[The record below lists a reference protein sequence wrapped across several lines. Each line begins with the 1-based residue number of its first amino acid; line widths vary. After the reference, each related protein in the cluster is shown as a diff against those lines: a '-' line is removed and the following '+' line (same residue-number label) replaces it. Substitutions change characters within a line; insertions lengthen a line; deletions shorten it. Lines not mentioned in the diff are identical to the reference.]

1 MYSGEM
7 EVQVKRKILAVLHDE
22 INKILNASRE
32 LSNLTSVIINQKSTT
47 DITLI
52 LKKITDIEE
61 EVEDIR
67 RKITREVAEVG
78 SLMVYREDVL
88 RTAYT
93 IDDIAGYISGIAF
106 RLSNIEII
114 VLKNHELDT
123 DIQVLVEK
131 VVDAIFKLNEMARAL
146 TINPQNIIELSQE
159 VQELERDIDSRY
171 RNTIIKAVKNGSN
184 NTSELILLKD
194 VIEGIEGMADKCQ
207 EASDSFTILALS
219 L

>member
-7 EVQVKRKILAVLHDE
+7 EVKVKRKILAVLHDE

-32 LSNLTSVIINQKSTT
+32 LSNLTKIIINEKNA
-47 DITLI
+47 DIESS

-67 RKITREVAEVG
+67 RKITIDVAEVG

-106 RLSNIEII
+106 RLSNIKLT
-114 VLKNHELDT
+114 VLKNHQLDN
-123 DIQVLVEK
+123 DIEILIEK

-146 TINPQNIIELSQE
+146 AINPQNIIELSQA
-159 VQELERDIDSRY
+159 VQELEREIDSKY
-171 RNTIIKAVKNGSN
+171 RNTIIKAVKNGSGN
-184 NTSELILLKD
+184 ASELILLKD

>member
-1 MYSGEM
+1 M

-32 LSNLTSVIINQKSTT
+32 LSNLTSVIINQKDT
-47 DITLI
+47 DINSI
-52 LKKITDIEE
+52 LKKITEIEE

-78 SLMVYREDVL
+78 SLMAYREDVL
-88 RTAYT
+88 RTAYN
-93 IDDIAGYISGIAF
+93 IDDIAGFISGIAF
-106 RLSNIEII
+106 RLSNIEIA
-114 VLKNHELDT
+114 VLKNHELDQDT
-123 DIQVLVEK
+123 LVLIEK

-146 TINPQNIIELSQE
+146 TIKPQNIIELSQG
-159 VQELERDIDSRY
+159 VQELERDIDSKY
-171 RNTIIKAVKNGSN
+171 RNAIIKAVKNGSN

>member
-32 LSNLTSVIINQKSTT
+32 LSNLTSVIINQKDT
-47 DITLI
+47 DINSI
-52 LKKITDIEE
+52 LKKITENEE

-78 SLMVYREDVL
+78 SLMAYREDVL
-88 RTAYT
+88 RTAYN
-93 IDDIAGYISGIAF
+93 IDDIAGFISGIAF
-106 RLSNIEII
+106 RLSNIEIA
-114 VLKNHELDT
+114 VLKNHELDQ
-123 DIQVLVEK
+123 DILILIEK

-146 TINPQNIIELSQE
+146 TINPQNIIELSQG
-159 VQELERDIDSRY
+159 VQELERDIDSKY